1 MRKIAVVF
9 PGQGS
14 QCVGML
20 ADLENT
26 ACVKETL
33 RQADAV
39 LGYPISDMIARGPES
54 LLNQTVHTQPALVVT
69 CVAIYRALLEKTD
82 LIPTYFAGHSLGEFA
97 AYAASGILSF
107 KDTLNLVRLRAERMQ
122 DIARRHPGHMSA
134 VLGLTAD
141 VIASVCSTVPDEGFV
156 TPVNYNSPLQT
167 VIAGTGKA
175 FESAKVAL
183 KNAGAKLVIDLP
195 ISTAFH
201 TYLFEPVARILLNRL
216 QALDI
221 HPTQAPVVANIDGTA
236 KETKPEIITSL
247 SEQVSNPVQWVRT
260 QDFFLRNNVTDIIE
274 CGPGKTLT
282 GLARRTVK
290 GIALFNASD
299 SKSIDAVAAALAT
312 E

>member
-1 MRKIAVVF
+1 M
-9 PGQGS
+9 
-14 QCVGML
+14 
-20 ADLENT
+20 
-26 ACVKETL
+26 
-33 RQADAV
+33 
-39 LGYPISDMIARGPES
+39 
-54 LLNQTVHTQPALVVT
+54 
-69 CVAIYRALLEKTD
+69 
-82 LIPTYFAGHSLGEFA
+82 
-97 AYAASGILSF
+97 
-107 KDTLNLVRLRAERMQ
+107 
-122 DIARRHPGHMSA
+122 
-134 VLGLTAD
+134 
-141 VIASVCSTVPDEGFV
+141 
-156 TPVNYNSPLQT
+156 
-167 VIAGTGKA
+167 
-175 FESAKVAL
+175 
-183 KNAGAKLVIDLP
+183 IDLP

-299 SKSIDAVAAALAT
+299 IKSIDAVAAALAT